1 MKNNKYMIKY
11 YKVIIMNLED
21 VKVNKELKIVF
32 MGTPEFSV
40 PVLQGLIDNYKV
52 RAIVTQPD
60 QPVGRHGEIRPTPIK
75 KVGIENT
82 ILVLQP
88 DRIKDNV
95 SMITS
100 LEPDL
105 IITCAYGQILPKEL
119 LDYPRLG
126 CINVHASLLP
136 KLRGGAPIHRAIIN
150 GFKKTGITIMYMAP
164 GMDDGDIISQ
174 EEIEITY
181 EDTASTLHDKLSVLG
196 RDLLLK
202 TLPSIIDGT
211 NTRTK
216 QEPSLVSYAFN
227 IKREDEKIDFSKT
240 KREIYNQVRG
250 LNSWPGA
257 YCLLNGKI
265 LKVWEC
271 REEEHYDARVLN
283 GQITNIYSDGVGVKV
298 GNGEIVLKIV
308 QPEGKGRMPAVDF
321 ARGMMNKEPL
331 IGKILE

>member
-1 MKNNKYMIKY
+1 
-11 YKVIIMNLED
+11 MNLED
-21 VKVNKELKIVF
+21 IQVKKEVKIIF
-32 MGTPEFSV
+32 MGTPDFSV

-60 QPVGRHGEIRPTPIK
+60 HPVGRHGEVRATPIK
-75 KVGIENT
+75 QVGIDNT

-88 DRIKDNV
+88 EKIKENI

-105 IITCAYGQILPKEL
+105 IITCAYGQILPKEI
-119 LDYPRLG
+119 LDCPRLG

-136 KLRGGAPIHRAIIN
+136 RLRGGAPIHRAIID
-150 GFKKTGITIMYMAP
+150 GHKKTGITIMYMAP
-164 GMDDGDIISQ
+164 GLDDGDIISQ
-174 EEIEITY
+174 EEIEISY
-181 EDTASTLHDKLSVLG
+181 EDTAETLHDKLSILG

-202 TLPSIIDGT
+202 TLPSIIEET

-216 QEPSLVSYAFN
+216 QDSSLVTYGFN

-257 YCLLNGKI
+257 YCMFLGKV
-265 LKVWEC
+265 LKVWQC
-271 REEEHYDARVLN
+271 REVDNYDTTKLP
-283 GQITNIYSDGVGVKV
+283 GEIIHIYPDGIGVKV
-298 GNGEIVLKIV
+298 SNGEIVLQVV
-308 QPEGKGRMPAVDF
+308 QPEGKKKMLASDF
-321 ARGMMNKEPL
+321 ARGMNNKENL
-331 IGKILE
+331 IGKILS

>member
-1 MKNNKYMIKY
+1 MKLDDIQINK
-11 YKVIIMNLED
+11 D
-21 VKVNKELKIVF
+21 VKIIF

-60 QPVGRHGEIRPTPIK
+60 HPVGRHGEVKATPIK
-75 KVGIENT
+75 QVGINNT

-88 DRIKDNV
+88 DKIKENIN
-95 SMITS
+95 MITS

-105 IITCAYGQILPKEL
+105 IVTCAYGQILPKEI
-119 LDYPRLG
+119 LDCPRLG

-136 KLRGGAPIHRAIIN
+136 KLRGGAPIHRAIID
-150 GFKKTGITIMYMAP
+150 GYTKTGITIMYMAP
-164 GMDDGDIISQ
+164 GMDDGDIITQ

-181 EDTASTLHDKLSVLG
+181 EDTASTLHDKLSMLG

-202 TLPSIIDGT
+202 SLPSIINGT

-216 QEPSLVSYAFN
+216 QDPSLVTYGLN

-257 YCLLNGKI
+257 YCMFLGKV
-265 LKVWEC
+265 LKVWQC
-271 REEEHYDARVLN
+271 REVDNYDIRVIP
-283 GQITNIYSDGVGVKV
+283 GQITNIYPDGIGVKV
-298 GNGEIVLKIV
+298 SNGEIVLQVV
-308 QPEGKGRMPAVDF
+308 QPEGKKKMFASDF
-321 ARGMMNKEPL
+321 ARGLMNKETI